1 MPYYWGGKLN
11 MTDELELTQ
20 DMKDAIDREGDPVL
34 YEVTTLGIRT
44 FARAVG
50 YTNTKYYDEDAAQ
63 AAGHSALPSP
73 PGYLGMPIWNP
84 NKEPSRQPTFNNPFT
99 RNLNGGTQVQPIEQ
113 VYAGDVLSAV
123 SRITN
128 LTLSP
133 SKSLGKMLIRE
144 TETVYTRQSDGVVV
158 AKTQGQG
165 ISY

>member
-1 MPYYWGGKLN
+1 MSE
-11 MTDELELTQ
+11 ELELTQ

-50 YTNTKYYDEDAAQ
+50 YPNEIYYDEDVAK
-63 AAGHSALPSP
+63 AGGHPTLPSP
-73 PGYLGMPIWNP
+73 PGYLGMPIWDP
-84 NKEPSRQPTFNNPFT
+84 NKVPSRQPTFNSPFT

-113 VYAGDVLSAV
+113 VYAGDILSAV

-128 LTLSP
+128 LTMSP
-133 SKSLGKMLIRE
+133 SRSFGKMLIRE
-144 TETVYTRQSDGVVV
+144 SETVYTRQSDGKGV